1 SFGRFA
7 LVMAPAWL
15 AVIAVEYVGHRLF
28 YARTLRDEPTSA
40 TADEEP
46 IPMPR
51 FPLTVVGLMLV
62 GFASA
67 SAVGIGAA
75 WGAAWVA
82 LTAAIVLT
90 GNRLASR
97 EGTLGQSVHSAH
109 LGFATLV
116 LGLGVVVDA
125 LARGGLGNLVGRLL
139 PGGDGLA
146 DLLLLALVA
155 TVLANLLNNL
165 PATLLLVPLVAPLG
179 TVVVLATLVG
189 LNVRSSLTWTGSL
202 ANLLWRRTLY
212 GAGVTPSGREF
223 HAIALLTVP
232 VGVAVGVL
240 AVWAWAGVVL

>member
-1 SFGRFA
+1 
-7 LVMAPAWL
+7 MAAFPEL
-15 AVIAVEYVGHRLF
+15 AIL
-28 YARTLRDEPTSA
+28 RTELS
-40 TADEEP
+40 
-46 IPMPR
+46 
-51 FPLTVVGLMLV
+51 G
-62 GFASA
+62 
-67 SAVGIGAA
+67 
-75 WGAAWVA
+75 
-82 LTAAIVLT
+82 
-90 GNRLASR
+90 
-97 EGTLGQSVHSAH
+97 
-109 LGFATLV
+109 
-116 LGLGVVVDA
+116 DA
-125 LARGGLGNLVGRLL
+125 LAHLERLAVSWRLL
-139 PGGDGLA
+139 SDLSFS

-240 AVWAWAGVVL
+240 PAWAWAGVALCPAPDVPATPRPGAPNGRRCGRRFGRRTPCSPYRRFNRCATSYRPPSSWVSHPAPRSGPG